1 LLKHLLNKSKH
12 KDYLQIGIEPLILN
26 GEIKLL
32 ALPYL
37 VQAIYQHVQGYA
49 QLMDMQ
55 DDIPIEELLPFS
67 DKLKEVL
74 GHLIY
79 L

>member
-1 LLKHLLNKSKH
+1 VNVPNSFKITYRLFRGDTSGT
-12 KDYLQIGIEPLILN
+12 DPLIL
-26 GEIKLL
+26 GGKVKLL
-32 ALPYL
+32 ALPFL
-37 VQAIYQHVQGYA
+37 VQAIYQHVQAYA

-74 GHLIY
+74 GH
-79 L
+79 

>member
-1 LLKHLLNKSKH
+1 
-12 KDYLQIGIEPLILN
+12 
-26 GEIKLL
+26 
-32 ALPYL
+32 
-37 VQAIYQHVQGYA
+37 
-49 QLMDMQ
+49 LMDMQ